1 MFRRGYSCGPPTVA
15 RLGRAT
21 LWKNSGCLFLEPV
34 RRQRRVRSWA
44 SLASVHSE
52 ARTPRL
58 EVFRAVLMRTTRSI
72 AVVIAVVLSACAAEQ
87 RDPLTPRAPTLKEQS
102 LLLKTGMSELEVT
115 KLLGMPSKAEVGR
128 CGENTPT
135 PWTCKTWTYGRRCAS
150 RCRTTSTRRRSTA
163 STNCSPKWRWPTP
176 PVTSARCPLF

>member
-1 MFRRGYSCGPPTVA
+1 
-15 RLGRAT
+15 
-21 LWKNSGCLFLEPV
+21 
-34 RRQRRVRSWA
+34 
-44 SLASVHSE
+44 
-52 ARTPRL
+52 
-58 EVFRAVLMRTTRSI
+58 MRTTRSI

-135 PWTCKTWTYGRRCAS
+135 PWTCKTWTYGSAPFYALHAFFRETAGEWRLAS
-150 RCRTTSTRRRSTA
+150 WNVA
-163 STNCSPKWRWPTP
+163 
-176 PVTSARCPLF
+176 L